1 MRSEPRLDTALE
13 RPLADALDLAGLS
26 APGTRLV
33 AAVSGGADSVAMLR
47 ALAAAAPVLGLE
59 FSVAHLDHGIR
70 PEAGAD
76 ADFVQDLCNRIGLD
90 LDREQ
95 VDVPTA
101 ARAAHRSLEMQART
115 MRYAFFKRVS
125 RRRHADAVLTAHTLD
140 DQAETLL
147 LNLCR
152 GAGPAA
158 LGGIPP
164 DSVILGVRVV
174 RPLLNVSRR
183 AIEDYLHAAGQPW
196 REDATNRDT
205 SYRRNAVRH
214 RVLPLLGETL
224 NPRVPAALARAATL
238 LRDDNALLDT
248 LATAAFTRLRQ
259 TTGATG
265 DALPLAPFRALHPAL
280 RRRLLAQ
287 WLREAGVAP
296 ERLRF
301 DWIERLDTLAR
312 DDAGGGRI
320 RLAAG
325 LEIWHEYDRL
335 RCRPAAAVTPAASE
349 TVLAIPGITPLPAF
363 GCHADVRVDKGFSR
377 EPSAPPGT
385 IPAQVH
391 LRHDPGS
398 EPFILSVRTW
408 EPGDRIG
415 MLGMEGTRKVQDIL
429 TDAKIPAPQRDRIP
443 VFCVNGAVAWI
454 PGCRPARHLAVPDPG
469 APSLCLRVF

>member
-1 MRSEPRLDTALE
+1 MRSETRLDPVLE
-13 RPLADALDLAGLS
+13 RPLADALGLAGLS

-47 ALAAAAPVLGLE
+47 ALAAAAPVLGLKL
-59 FSVAHLDHGIR
+59 SAAHLDHGIR

-76 ADFVQDLCNRIGLD
+76 AAFVQDLCHRLGLELD
-90 LDREQ
+90 LEQ
-95 VDVPTA
+95 ADVPAA
-101 ARAAHRSLEMQART
+101 ARAAHRSLEMQARA
-115 MRYAFFKRVS
+115 MRYAFFKRAARRVS
-125 RRRHADAVLTAHTLD
+125 ADSVLTAHTLD

-152 GAGPAA
+152 GAGPSA

-164 DSVILGVRVV
+164 DSVIMGVRVV
-174 RPLLNVSRR
+174 RPLLDVPRR
-183 AIEDYLHAAGQPW
+183 AIEDYLHRVGQSW

-205 SYRRNAVRH
+205 AYRRNAVRH
-214 RVLPLLGETL
+214 RILPLLGETL
-224 NPRVPAALARAATL
+224 NPRAPAALARAATL

-248 LATAAFTRLRQ
+248 LAAAAFTRLRQ
-259 TTGATG
+259 ATGATG
-265 DALPLAPFRALHPAL
+265 EALPLAPFRALHPAL

-301 DWIERLDTLAR
+301 DWIERMDTLAR

-335 RCRPAAAVTPAASE
+335 RYRPAAAVTPAASE
-349 TVLAIPGITPLPAF
+349 TVLAIPGITALPAF
-363 GCHADVRVDKGFSR
+363 GCHADVRLDRGFSR
-377 EPSAPPGT
+377 EPAAPPGT

-398 EPFILSVRTW
+398 SPCVLSVRTRK
-408 EPGDRIG
+408 PGDRIE
-415 MLGMEGTRKVQDIL
+415 MLGMEGARKVQDIL
-429 TDAKIPAPQRDRIP
+429 TDAKIPAPLRDRIP
-443 VFCVNGAVAWI
+443 VFCINGAVAWI
-454 PGCRPARHLAVPDPG
+454 PGCRPASHLAVPASG